1 MYTQQ
6 LSETT
11 MYDGAGTGSET
22 TLVLRDKNIRY
33 DHASEFVW
41 GMEIRAQAAYEVTR
55 DIAIRGGM
63 HLIDYANGVG
73 RGNNFARNTEDM
85 LMVGF
90 TLGVTVNR

>member
-1 MYTQQ
+1 
-6 LSETT
+6 
-11 MYDGAGTGSET
+11 
-22 TLVLRDKNIRY
+22 
-33 DHASEFVW
+33 
-41 GMEIRAQAAYEVTR
+41 MEIRAQAAYELTR

-73 RGNNFARNTEDM
+73 RGNNFARNTEDL